1 MEEQESA
8 HFGSSGEFNF
18 DDLFIYVHCM
28 NNTVDNLLLTTT
40 TSSSHRQLS
49 LFQGW
54 RTTTDPNPRSVEKA
68 LNCHFNLILDS
79 WNYLEVSGT
88 SLGVENRSKRL
99 LVRFLGLS

>member
-1 MEEQESA
+1 M
-8 HFGSSGEFNF
+8 
-18 DDLFIYVHCM
+18 Y
-28 NNTVDNLLLTTT
+28 NTVDNLLLTTT
-40 TSSSHRQLS
+40 TSSSRRQFVSLS
-49 LFQGW
+49 GW
-54 RTTTDPNPRSVEKA
+54 RTTDPNPRSVEKA